1 MGSKKDN
8 EHGVD
13 DLHRVIGQLTV
24 ERDFFSTKARL
35 LSLEERKHMI
45 EPHDKLSI
53 TQQCQ
58 LLGLPR
64 STYYYQPQPFNDEET
79 GFITSDG

>member
-1 MGSKKDN
+1 
-8 EHGVD
+8 
-13 DLHRVIGQLTV
+13 
-24 ERDFFSTKARL
+24 
-35 LSLEERKHMI
+35 MI

-64 STYYYQPQPFNDEET
+64 STYYREWPMDNLPQHTSGVFLLRPMV
-79 GFITSDG
+79 GFYSGVDI